1 MPKHSMTINLPVE
14 LTFEILPEVE
24 VGDYLLPEMIEIN
37 KVTLTVVG
45 PSKKP
50 RVIDITQTFNEEEIL
65 MMEDDIA
72 DNFLD

>member
-14 LTFEILPEVE
+14 LTFEILPEIE
-24 VGDYLLPEMIEIN
+24 VGDYLIPEMIEIN